1 MILNKIFAKLMNN
14 AVFGKTE
21 NHRNNRLYD
30 KRTKEELYNLKPN
43 YHPKFFSKN
52 FISYT
57 NEIKNQEYY
66 RSTSLFRSVNI
77 RNQ

>member
-1 MILNKIFAKLMNN
+1 MQFLEKQRIIEIIGFMIS
-14 AVFGKTE
+14 E
-21 NHRNNRLYD
+21 PRRNYII
-30 KRTKEELYNLKPN
+30 LKPN
-43 YHPKFFSKN
+43 YHPTFFSKN

-66 RSTSLFRSVNI
+66 RSTRLFRSVNI

>member
-1 MILNKIFAKLMNN
+1 MQFLEKQRIIEIIGFMIS
-14 AVFGKTE
+14 E
-21 NHRNNRLYD
+21 PRRNYII
-30 KRTKEELYNLKPN
+30 LKPN
-43 YHPKFFSKN
+43 YHPKFFSKD